1 MIIRKWYSIVETSSV
16 DLYVHPSIVTKLLQS
31 CLELSAGV
39 HEHSICNGC
48 HCQLNSMSQLINVT
62 NCRLV
67 DYCFYITPKKK
78 NLGVSHQEIKG
89 AMGWVLHDQS
99 NDLEIPHP
107 KTP

>member
-48 HCQLNSMSQLINVT
+48 HCQLNSMSQLSNVT
-62 NCRLV
+62 NCGLI

-78 NLGVSHQEIKG
+78 NLGVSH
-89 AMGWVLHDQS
+89 
-99 NDLEIPHP
+99 
-107 KTP
+107 